1 MAGKMS
7 IQAQQ
12 TIAFF
17 EEVKIKVD
25 RLHSLI
31 EQFAGARAKPEQFL
45 QPISHTAVDVN
56 RLLMNKGYGVM
67 ADYANQIIMVAK
79 RGGAQNTKSRTFRE
93 LVNSIRS
100 AMDTNVKVIIAE
112 EAHKDD

>member
-17 EEVKIKVD
+17 DEARVKVD
-25 RLHSLI
+25 RLYSLI
-31 EQFAGARAKPEQFL
+31 EQYASARSKPEEFL
-45 QPISHTAVDVN
+45 QPIGRTATDVH

-67 ADYANQIIMVAK
+67 ADSANQIVMAAK
-79 RGGAQNTKSRTFRE
+79 RGGPQNSKSRVFRE

-100 AMDTNVKVIIAE
+100 AIDTTIKVVIAE
-112 EAHKDD
+112 EAHKDE